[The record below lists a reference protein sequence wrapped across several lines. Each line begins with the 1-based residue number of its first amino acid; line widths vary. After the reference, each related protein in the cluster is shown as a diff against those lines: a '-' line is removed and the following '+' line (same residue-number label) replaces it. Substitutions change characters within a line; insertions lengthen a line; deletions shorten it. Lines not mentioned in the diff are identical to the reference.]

1 MINDYLLEKAQ
12 RKAYGKAEEIN
23 DLKPLPKPRRLSEV
37 KLARMGEREL
47 EKIAPET
54 GYPEL
59 DKLIKGFIPGHLYSM
74 TGDTNVGKTSV
85 ACNFAVKV
93 AFQMKKV
100 LYIALEPENS
110 VIEYIASVFHDKR
123 FNDLEDNDL
132 DMDDLPIDVLGKE
145 DIDSVGRMVETLES
159 LDRYDLVII
168 DHIGYFITSET
179 NYLQQQSN
187 AVKKLVGIAK
197 KKQCAVML
205 IAHLRKRGKNDKKNY
220 TPAISD
226 ISGSGAFGQDST
238 EVMIVTRKMMTDS
251 PDETRYSDEGR
262 LYVVKTKVGPNGFI
276 DLKFSERKANIVSP
290 AVVPM
295 VIQGNGVRM

>member
-12 RKAYGKAEEIN
+12 RRAYRKAEEIN
-23 DLKPLPKPRRLSEV
+23 SLKPTPKPRNLSEV

-47 EKIAPET
+47 EKIAPQT

-59 DKLIKGFIPGHLYSM
+59 DKLIKGFIPGHLYTM
-74 TGDTNVGKTSV
+74 TGDTNVGKSSI
-85 ACNFAVKV
+85 ACNFAVGV

-123 FNDLEDNDL
+123 FDELEDNDL
-132 DMDDLPIDVLGKE
+132 DLGDLPIDVLGKD
-145 DIDSVGRMVETLES
+145 DIDSTDRMVETLES

-168 DHIGYFITSET
+168 DHIGYFINSEK

-187 AVKKLVGIAK
+187 TVKKLVGIAK

-238 EVMIVTRKMMTDS
+238 EVLIVTRKLMSDE
-251 PDETRYSDEGR
+251 PDETRYSDIGR
-262 LYVVKTKVGPNGFI
+262 LYVVKTKSGPNGFV
-276 DLKFSERKANIVSP
+276 DLRFSERKANIVTP
-290 AVVPM
+290 QVVPLT
-295 VIQGNGVRM
+295 IKGSGVRM